1 MIEKKTKKKVHYK
14 ETKHGLVI
22 VYTGEGKGKTT
33 AALGLA
39 LRAAGYKKKVLIIQ
53 FGKTWF
59 TGELEG
65 VKKLAPYVKLIQ
77 GGLGFVK
84 LFDDTHKFSE
94 HLAAAQSTYTKLLK
108 ELESGKYDV
117 VIADEIVGAMAGKLL
132 KFAQVRALIK
142 AKPLQ
147 TDLVLTGHHGKPTL
161 FKLADLVTEMK
172 QIKHPFQKGF
182 LAKPGVD
189 Y

>member
-1 MIEKKTKKKVHYK
+1 MATKTKFK

-65 VKKLAPYVKLIQ
+65 IKMLAPFVKIVQ

-84 LFDDTHKFSE
+84 IYDDQYDLKQHREMAEKTFD
-94 HLAAAQSTYTKLLK
+94 QLK
-108 ELESGKYDV
+108 ESVTSDKYDII
-117 VIADEIVGAMAGKLL
+117 IADEIIGAIAGKLL
-132 KFAQVRALIK
+132 SQKSLIDLIK
-142 AKPLQ
+142 SKPEKL
-147 TDLVLTGHHGKPTL
+147 DLILTGHHAKRSL
-161 FKLADLVTEMK
+161 FKHVDLVTEMMPV
-172 QIKHPFQKGF
+172 KHPFEKGF